1 MKKFGVIF
9 ILLFTFIFQGMVFSK
24 DNTIYEI
31 GLGRDKNENI
41 VLNLKSDFKEEIKTV
56 KEDSGSVYIDIQNAK
71 LDKNFKTTYSNTN
84 EPVSIVSQ
92 QIGSK
97 VRIYLIGEDTDSLH
111 AAFAANEGFQPFEFN
126 KMWLM
131 GIIAAFVSFVAL
143 RSYSATIRL
152 SSGNANV
159 ANPMDTAINLNRQLY
174 GTIKKP
180 ELVLNSTNPVKSN
193 VYVDFNKAK
202 ERQNVKIAI

>member
-9 ILLFTFIFQGMVFSK
+9 ILLFTFVFQGMVFSK

-31 GLGRDKNENI
+31 GLGRDKNKNI

-56 KEDSGSVYIDIQNAK
+56 KEDGGSVYFDIQNAK